1 MKTKNLLYIFI
12 AILFLATLVQL
23 FIMALRPPG
32 ATATIYQ
39 DTTPLKVVYLDR
51 VDAPFSFTVTGPAG
65 EENVVRIRPGEIF
78 MESATCPD
86 QICVR
91 QGPITDGSF
100 PIVCMPHRILIQI
113 GTASS
118 DLADA
123 ASGG

>member
-1 MKTKNLLYIFI
+1 MKTKNLLYLFI
-12 AILFLATLVQL
+12 ALLFLAALAQL

-32 ATATIYQ
+32 TTATIYQ
-39 DTTPLKVVYLDR
+39 DNTPLKVVHLDR
-51 VDAPFSFTVTGPAG
+51 VGAPYSFTVTGAAG
-65 EENVVRIRPGEIF
+65 EQNVVRIQRGEIF

-100 PIVCMPHRILIQI
+100 PIVCMPHRVLILI
-113 GTASS
+113 GTDSS
-118 DLADA
+118 GLADA